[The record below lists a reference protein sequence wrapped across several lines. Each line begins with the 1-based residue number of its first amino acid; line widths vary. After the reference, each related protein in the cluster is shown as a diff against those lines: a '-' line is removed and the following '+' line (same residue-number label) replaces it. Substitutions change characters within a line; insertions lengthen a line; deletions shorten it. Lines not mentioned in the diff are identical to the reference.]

1 MGLIDYIAI
10 TTKHQCRKAATD
22 ASSLLVSSDFVEYS
36 DATPLP
42 VNQLY
47 VGNNQDTPPFS
58 GVCLLSKGETFY
70 EFTQTAYQRTGKPTA
85 IHAE

>member
-22 ASSLLVSSDFVEYS
+22 ASSLLVSSDFVDYS

-47 VGNNQDTPPFS
+47 VGNNQDTPPLS

-70 EFTQTAYQRTGKPTA
+70 EFPQTTYRRTGKSTA
-85 IHAE
+85 VHAK